1 MIADVIEVG
10 NKIDI
15 MEINNSKKS
24 DLVENR
30 PIREGKVVYKSQVFD
45 ILDNDELKILM
56 PFDGPKVVVLPLN
69 GSYNMCFYTR
79 TGLFQCVGNV
89 IDRYK
94 TSNQLVLVVALKTGL
109 QKVQRR
115 EFFRL
120 QKILDIDYRMLTEQ
134 ESQMESVEEILK
146 FEQNQDSEMN
156 YFQGIVVDLGG
167 GGARFIS
174 TQQYD
179 ISTYIIIKLKITV
192 NSEQKRLRVIGR
204 IINSEKL
211 QNKSGQYETRVEF
224 VRIKNQDREKLIQY
238 IFEEERKMRQK
249 EKS

>member
-15 MEINNSKKS
+15 MEISNSKKS

-30 PIREGKVVYKSQVFD
+30 PIREGKAVYKSQVYD
-45 ILDNDELKILM
+45 ILDNDQLKILM

-94 TSNQLVLVVALKTGL
+94 TSNQLVLVVVLKTGL

-174 TQQYD
+174 TQQYE
-179 ISTYIIIKLKITV
+179 ISTYLIIKLKITV
-192 NSEQKRLRVIGR
+192 NSEQIRLRVIGR

>member
-1 MIADVIEVG
+1 
-10 NKIDI
+10 
-15 MEINNSKKS
+15 
-24 DLVENR
+24 
-30 PIREGKVVYKSQVFD
+30 
-45 ILDNDELKILM
+45 
-56 PFDGPKVVVLPLN
+56 
-69 GSYNMCFYTR
+69 
-79 TGLFQCVGNV
+79 
-89 IDRYK
+89 
-94 TSNQLVLVVALKTGL
+94 
-109 QKVQRR
+109 
-115 EFFRL
+115 
-120 QKILDIDYRMLTEQ
+120 
-134 ESQMESVEEILK
+134 MESVEEILK

-174 TQQYD
+174 TQQYE
-179 ISTYIIIKLKITV
+179 ISTYLIIKLKITV
-192 NSEQKRLRVIGR
+192 NSEQIRLRVIGR